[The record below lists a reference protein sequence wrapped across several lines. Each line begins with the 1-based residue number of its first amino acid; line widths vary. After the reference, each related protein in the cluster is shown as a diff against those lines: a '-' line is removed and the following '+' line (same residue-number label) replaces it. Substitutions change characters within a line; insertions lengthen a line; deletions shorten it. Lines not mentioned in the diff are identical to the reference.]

1 MNNTT
6 DDHVNYTPNWNNP
19 SWWDN
24 FYTQN
29 ETDRFNID
37 RDPRYLLKTFERL
50 NRRPPLKIL
59 DAGTGISTMPE
70 FIAYLGH
77 HVVAIDI
84 SPKAIEIG
92 RQRPVAMDDLQ
103 RCLGEIYGQRYRD
116 GKFEYFDRKT
126 REHVNLKTELE
137 RLFMPGGEIIARE
150 VGDWTDPALVEK
162 FGTFDIVLNLNGLR
176 AASPELIRQ
185 SLQSFYRLLNPGGIL
200 IETNINALDRLEI
213 MEQMAVE
220 AGFRL
225 ITESWVVFGAEG
237 HKVELNDSEKY
248 TLFGWPTG

>member
-1 MNNTT
+1 MNQEN
-6 DDHVNYTPNWNNP
+6 DHSGHYTPNWNNP

-37 RDPRYLLKTFERL
+37 RDPRYLLKTFEKL

-59 DAGTGISTMPE
+59 DAGTGISTLPE
-70 FIAYLGH
+70 FAAYLGH

-92 RQRPVAMDDLQ
+92 CHRQVTNDHLQ
-103 RCLGEIYGQRYRD
+103 KCLGEIYGQRYKD

-126 REHVNLKTELE
+126 REPVNLKAELE
-137 RLFMPGGEIIARE
+137 RLFMSGGEIIARE
-150 VGDWTDPALVEK
+150 DWDWTDPSLVER

-176 AASPELIRQ
+176 AASPELITK
-185 SLQSFYRLLNPGGIL
+185 SFQSFYRLLNPSGIL
-200 IETNINALDRLEI
+200 IETNINALDRLEF
-213 MEQMAVE
+213 MEQKVIE

-225 ITESWVVFGAEG
+225 ITESWVAFGAESL
-237 HKVELNDSEKY
+237 KVELNDSEKY
-248 TLFGWPTG
+248 ALFGWPTG